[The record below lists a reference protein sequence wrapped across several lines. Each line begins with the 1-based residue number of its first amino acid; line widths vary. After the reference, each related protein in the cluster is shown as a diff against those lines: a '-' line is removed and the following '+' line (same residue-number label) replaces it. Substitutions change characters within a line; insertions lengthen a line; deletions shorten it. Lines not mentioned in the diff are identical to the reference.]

1 MWKITVIVHF
11 FRGLTTII
19 SVALISMKIWYKL
32 RILNVEGIY
41 IYIYIYMYIYIHS
54 VCVCLSHAQH
64 CNNLVTTARLALGF
78 SGMYS

>member
-1 MWKITVIVHF
+1 MRRLKFLPLWKITVIVHF

-41 IYIYIYMYIYIHS
+41 IYIYIYIYS
-54 VCVCLSHAQH
+54 VCVCV
-64 CNNLVTTARLALGF
+64 CVCV
-78 SGMYS
+78 YV